1 MKKGVVLIGDLFEE
15 TEALVTRNILLRA
28 GMEVSLV
35 STSGKLVCVSSNGL
49 KVESKYLISEVNAK
63 DFDFVAIAGGAWVSE
78 LIKKPSSEQFKAII
92 DLIQHFAELK
102 KTIAAICAAP
112 VFLAYAGL
120 LDNIEFTCFP
130 GFEKY
135 MQGTYLNVPA
145 VHSNNIV
152 TGHSSGY
159 SHEFALLLLEVLY
172 NLENRK
178 KVECQLGLIK

>member
-1 MKKGVVLIGDLFEE
+1 MKKGIILIGDLFEE

-35 STSGKLVCVSSNGL
+35 STSEKAKCVSSNGL
-49 KVESKYLISEVNAK
+49 KVEANYLISEITAK
-63 DFDFVAIAGGAWVSE
+63 DFDFIVIAGGAWVSQ
-78 LIKKPSSEQFKAII
+78 LIKNPSAKQFKAIV
-92 DLIQHFAELK
+92 DLIQDFADLK
-102 KTIAAICAAP
+102 KMIAAICAAP

-120 LDNIEFTCFP
+120 LDTGEFTCFP

-135 MQGTYLNVPA
+135 MQGKYLNVPA
-145 VHSNNIV
+145 VHTNNVV

-172 NLENRK
+172 NLENRE
-178 KVECQLGLIK
+178 KVESQLGLIK

>member
-1 MKKGVVLIGDLFEE
+1 MKKGIILIGDLFEE

-35 STSGKLVCVSSNGL
+35 STSGRLVCVSSNGL
-49 KVESKYLISEVNAK
+49 EVATKYLISEVSAK
-63 DFDFVAIAGGAWVSE
+63 DFDFIAIAGGAWVSE
-78 LIKKPSSEQFKAII
+78 LIKKPSAEQFKAII
-92 DLIQHFAELK
+92 DLIQGFAELK

>member
-1 MKKGVVLIGDLFEE
+1 MKKGIILIGDLFEE

-35 STSGKLVCVSSNGL
+35 SSSDKAICVSSNGL
-49 KVESKYLISEVNAK
+49 KIDAKYLISEVNAK
-63 DFDFVAIAGGAWVSE
+63 DFDFVVVAGGQWVSE
-78 LIKKPSSEQFKAII
+78 LIKTPSLKQFKAIVA
-92 DLIQHFAELK
+92 LIHGFAELK
-102 KTIAAICAAP
+102 KTVAAICAAP

-120 LDNIEFTCFP
+120 LDHSEFTCFP

-135 MQGTYLNVPA
+135 MQGRYLNVPA
-145 VHSNNIV
+145 VHANNIV

-172 NLENRK
+172 NLENREK
-178 KVECQLGLIK
+178 IESQLGLIK

>member
-1 MKKGVVLIGDLFEE
+1 MKKGIILIGDLFEE

-35 STSGKLVCVSSNGL
+35 STSEKSACVSSNGL
-49 KVESKYLISEVNAK
+49 KVETKYLISEVNAK
-63 DFDFVAIAGGAWVSE
+63 DFDFVVVAGGPWVSE
-78 LIKKPSSEQFKAII
+78 LIKSPSSNQFKAII
-92 DLIQHFAELK
+92 ALIQDFSELK
-102 KTIAAICAAP
+102 KTVAAICAAP
-112 VFLAYAGL
+112 VFLAYVGL
-120 LDNIEFTCFP
+120 LDHTEFTCFS

-135 MQGTYLNVPA
+135 MQGTYLNAPA

-172 NLENRK
+172 NLENRA
-178 KVECQLGLIK
+178 KVENQLGLIK